1 MTPSPPWPLWLEL
14 TRRDAP
20 LLVSFPHTGTEIP
33 DALAQAYASEWHA
46 RKDADHW
53 VHLLYDFAAS
63 LGATT
68 VRTRISRSVIDVN
81 RDPSGVSLYPG
92 QATTE
97 LCPTTTFEG
106 EALYR
111 DGCAPDAAEIAARRG
126 QFFEPYHAA
135 LAAEI
140 TRLGALH
147 PRVVVY
153 DAHAIC
159 SRIPRLFPGELP
171 VLNIGTNAGAS
182 CDLALTQLVES
193 CCARSRFSRITD
205 GRFRGGYITRH
216 YGAPARGVH
225 ALQMELSFRGFL
237 DEPAHPDPGNWPP
250 PYAAARAA
258 ELKGLLTQVLASCLD
273 FARSSP

>member
-1 MTPSPPWPLWLEL
+1 VSAWLEL
-14 TRRDAP
+14 IRGDAP
-20 LLVSFPHTGTEIP
+20 LIVSFPHTGTEIP
-33 DALAQAYASEWHA
+33 AALAPAFASDWLA

-53 VHLLYDFAAS
+53 LHLLYDFATG

-68 VRTRISRSVIDVN
+68 LRTRISRSVIDVN

-92 QATTE
+92 QISTE
-97 LCPTTTFEG
+97 LCPMTTFAG
-106 EALYR
+106 EPLYR
-111 DGCAPDAAEIAARRG
+111 EGLAPDVSDIAARRA
-126 QFFEPYHAA
+126 QYFAPYHAT

-140 TRLGALH
+140 TRLGASH
-147 PRVVVY
+147 PRVVLY

-159 SRIPRLFPGELP
+159 SRIARLFKGELP
-171 VLNIGTNAGAS
+171 VLNIGTNAGAA
-182 CDLALTQLVES
+182 CDAALTRLVES
-193 CCARSRFSRITD
+193 RCARSSFSCVTD

-237 DEPAHPDPGNWPP
+237 DEPAQLDPSNWPP
-250 PYAAARAA
+250 PYAAAHAA
-258 ELKGLLTQVLASCLD
+258 ELKGLLAQVLGSCLD

>member
-1 MTPSPPWPLWLEL
+1 MTAAWLEL
-14 TRRDAP
+14 ARNDAP
-20 LLVSFPHTGTEIP
+20 LIVSFPHTGTELP
-33 DALAQAYASEWHA
+33 DALAPAFASEWLA

-53 VHLLYDFAAS
+53 VHRLYDFAS
-63 LGATT
+63 GLGATT
-68 VRTRISRSVIDVN
+68 LRTRVSRSVIDVN

-92 QATTE
+92 QVTTE
-97 LCPTTTFEG
+97 LCPTTTFDG

-111 DGCAPDAAEIAARRG
+111 DGCAPDAAAIAARRRE
-126 QFFEPYHAA
+126 FFEPYHAA
-135 LAAEI
+135 LAQEI
-140 TRLGALH
+140 ARLRARH

-159 SRIPRLFPGELP
+159 SRIARMFPGELP
-171 VLNIGTNAGAS
+171 VLNLGTNAGAS
-182 CDLALTQLVES
+182 CDAALTRAVEAR
-193 CCARSRFSRITD
+193 CARTRFSRVTD

-216 YGAPARGVH
+216 YAAPARGVH
-225 ALQMELSFRGFL
+225 ALQMELAFRGFL

-258 ELKGLLTQVLASCLD
+258 ELKALLSQVLASCLD